1 MFTLLQENRTELLDS
16 HTAGEGVDANE
27 AVEIIE
33 SEEES
38 NVRSTKRPLAAKKG
52 KETKRQNREK
62 QENSLLQK
70 AIVCMEGASN
80 KITAKKDADDIF
92 GENVTSELQAMHN
105 VETKRWV
112 KFRIQSLLFSSQSGM
127 GSPHMTQL
135 GIDKLCQH
143 NLENYRQP
151 GAFWIYE
158 GIIGSLDVK
167 VAIRMRT
174 TQVQFY

>member
-1 MFTLLQENRTELLDS
+1 M
-16 HTAGEGVDANE
+16 DANE

-38 NVRSTKRPLAAKKG
+38 NVRSTKRPLAAKKV

-92 GENVTSELQAMHN
+92 GEYVTSELRAMHN
-105 VETKRWV
+105 VEMKRWV
-112 KFRIQSLLFSSQSGM
+112 KFRIQSLPF
-127 GSPHMTQL
+127 
-135 GIDKLCQH
+135 LCPIW
-143 NLENYRQP
+143 Y
-151 GAFWIYE
+151 G
-158 GIIGSLDVK
+158 
-167 VAIRMRT
+167 
-174 TQVQFY
+174 

>member
-52 KETKRQNREK
+52 KETKRQKREK
-62 QENSLLQK
+62 QENTLLQK
-70 AIVCMEGASN
+70 AIVCMEGTSN

-92 GENVTSELQAMHN
+92 GEYVTSELRAMHN
-105 VETKRWV
+105 VEMKRWV
-112 KFRIQSLLFSSQSGM
+112 KFRIQSLLFSAQSGM
-127 GSPHMTQL
+127 GSPHMTQPL
-135 GIDKLCQH
+135 LPQQFTPPSIRGPWDIPQWNATPCNTPSTSSLSG
-143 NLENYRQP
+143 ENNAEYNE
-151 GAFWIYE
+151 F
-158 GIIGSLDVK
+158 
-167 VAIRMRT
+167 
-174 TQVQFY
+174 